1 MIKGILP
8 LTERKMKIL
17 LALYLWG
24 NLHNNRI
31 SEITGIDKQN
41 VSLHMKQFR
50 KEHIVNVHLKLGK
63 IVEFRFNRDVADIL
77 SSLLENYRKE
87 ALFLEYPVLE
97 RVFQYIIREVNS
109 IRKLY
114 VIGSYAQETAIKKS
128 DIDLL
133 IVSEKMTPSQA
144 KKLSDEIF
152 RLYNVKADIIVYTS
166 ASLKKE
172 AKSNSRFYQTTFSHK
187 KDHVLLFDKNGRA
200 IKKWK

>member
-50 KEHIVNVHLKLGK
+50 KERIVNVHQKLGK
-63 IVEFRFNRDVADIL
+63 IIEFKLNRDIADIL
-77 SSLLENYRKE
+77 SNLLENYRKE
-87 ALFLEYPVLE
+87 MLFLKYPILE
-97 RVFQYIIREVNS
+97 RVFQYIIIEVNS

-133 IVSEKMTPSQA
+133 IVSEKMTSSQA
-144 KKLSDEIF
+144 EKLSDDIF
-152 RLYNVKADIIVYTS
+152 RLYHVNVDIIIYTS
-166 ASLKKE
+166 ASLNKE
-172 AKSNSRFYQTTFSHK
+172 KRSNSRFYQTTFSHK
-187 KDHVLLFDKNGRA
+187 KDHVLLFDKNERA
-200 IKKWK
+200 MKK

>member
-1 MIKGILP
+1 MMIKNILP

-41 VSLHMKQFR
+41 VSLHMKQFK
-50 KEHIVNVHLKLGK
+50 KEHIVNVHQKLGK
-63 IVEFRFNRDVADIL
+63 IVEFRLNRIIVNIL
-77 SSLLENYRKE
+77 SSLLESYRKE
-87 ALFLEYPVLE
+87 ILFSKYPVLE
-97 RVFQYIIREVNS
+97 RVFQYIIKEVNS
-109 IRKLY
+109 IKKIY

-133 IVSEKMTPSQA
+133 IVSEKMTSSQA

-152 RLYNVKADIIVYTS
+152 RLYHAKADIIIYTS
-166 ASLKKE
+166 ASLNKE
-172 AKSNSRFYQTTFSHK
+172 EKSNSRFYQTTFSHK
-187 KDHVLLFDKNGRA
+187 KDHVLLFDKNRHA
-200 IKKWK
+200 IKK